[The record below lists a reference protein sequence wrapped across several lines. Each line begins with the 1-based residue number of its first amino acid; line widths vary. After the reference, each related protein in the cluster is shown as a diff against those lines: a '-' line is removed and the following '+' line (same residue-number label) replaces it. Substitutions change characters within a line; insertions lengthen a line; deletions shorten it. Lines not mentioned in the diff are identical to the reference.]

1 MRLIRGFVVAPTLV
15 LFVSALVPAQG
26 QEASRSVA
34 GGGVSVPGWT
44 GQVDAGAEKAGQ
56 TVNDTKLTQTG
67 RSEEHTSEL
76 QSL

>member
-34 GGGVSVPGWT
+34 GGGVSVVRNSFPIFLSGNPMFRR
-44 GQVDAGAEKAGQ
+44 E
-56 TVNDTKLTQTG
+56 
-67 RSEEHTSEL
+67 
-76 QSL
+76 QSHNIDSR